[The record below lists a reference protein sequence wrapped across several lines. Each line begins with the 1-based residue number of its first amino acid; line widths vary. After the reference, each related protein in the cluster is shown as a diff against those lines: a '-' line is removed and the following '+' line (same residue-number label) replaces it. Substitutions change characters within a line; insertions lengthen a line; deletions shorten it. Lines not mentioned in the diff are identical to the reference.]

1 MSAVS
6 TLVAPSAAAERKA
19 VGSAAPVVPTGLCCP
34 DCRASLAGEPPGP
47 RCPGCGRPVTVRFGA
62 LVDFLG
68 GDCAGVLASWT
79 GEALERAS
87 TRLADLDAGRPLEAE
102 SVPELAA
109 LGFAGPDGSLT
120 PLGAKLSYHALEYQ
134 WQSRGDQ
141 MRSLLDRA
149 GLGPGARVLDVGCGA
164 GQTLR
169 LLASRRPAERI
180 GIDLDLEALAFGRR
194 LADRD
199 GGPGPYLLR
208 GAGERLPFGEARF
221 THVICRVAL
230 NYMHQATALRELTRV
245 LEPGGLLCCRVETL
259 GFDLRL
265 VRSARGPRQLLCR
278 LRDLTW
284 GAVHALTGWQRP
296 PGTRGGGG
304 RAFASVRRLR
314 LLLGRLGCRVLA
326 VQTMRRSPPCL
337 GAPSQVAL
345 LARRGP

>member
-1 MSAVS
+1 MSTVS
-6 TLVAPSAAAERKA
+6 TPAVAEREA
-19 VGSAAPVVPTGLCCP
+19 NGRAAPVTPAGLCCP
-34 DCRASLAGEPPGP
+34 DCRAALAGSPPGP
-47 RCPGCGRPVTVRFGA
+47 HCPGCGRPVTVRFGG

-68 GDCAGVLASWT
+68 GDCPEVLARWT

-87 TRLADLDAGRPLEAE
+87 VRIADLEAGRPIPPE
-102 SVPELAA
+102 SIPELAA
-109 LGFAGPDGSLT
+109 LGFVGPDGKLT
-120 PLGAKLSYHALEYQ
+120 ALGAKLAYHALEYQ

-141 MRSLLDRA
+141 MQRLLERA
-149 GLGPGARVLDVGCGA
+149 GLGPGARILDAGCGA

-169 LLASRRPAERI
+169 LLAARRPAERV
-180 GIDLDLEALAFGRR
+180 GIDVDLEALAFGRC
-194 LADRD
+194 LADQG
-199 GGPGPYLLR
+199 GGPAPYFLR
-208 GAGERLPFGEARF
+208 GSGERLPFGEGRF

-230 NYMHQATALRELTRV
+230 NYMHQATALRELVRV
-245 LEPGGLLCCRVETL
+245 LGPGGLLCCRVETL

-265 VRSARGPRQLLCR
+265 VRGARGPRQLLCR

-314 LLLGRLGCRVLA
+314 LLLNRLGCRVLA
-326 VQTMRRSPPCL
+326 VQTMRRSPLCL